1 MNINIVRSVINKLI
15 KEDYRFEYKQNYK
28 TPPHVSDASKKAK
41 EEIDKNNLIK
51 KHKEQSEKKIVTGE
65 RRALKLIE
73 GEHLNYNEI
82 RALRDL
88 FVNLEQEYKNE
99 KSKGKTIKNSPLIQI
114 WELNGGIAAKNW
126 AEGILSRHHGK
137 SMKHKELR
145 RGTGDRNRIGN
156 TKNLMKARLSRKPS
170 INESED
176 LKRGG
181 ILFIKGEKVNGKE
194 KLFATKI
201 NTLINVEKIKKDNA
215 EGKPGKIVSFGNNEV
230 FMIVRMN
237 GELKP
242 VKVDWKSKDTMLKK
256 MSLKDTS
263 VGLNH
268 NKTPFHWISLKFDS
282 MPDALNEIKTLLE
295 QEKDIDFP
303 LIYR

>member
-1 MNINIVRSVINKLI
+1 MNINTVRSVINKLI

-28 TPPHVSDASKKAK
+28 TPPHVSDTSKKAK
-41 EEIDKNNLIK
+41 EEINKNNLIK
-51 KHKEQSEKKIVTGE
+51 KYKEQSDKKIVTGE

-99 KSKGKTIKNSPLIQI
+99 KSKGKTIKNSAVIQI
-114 WELNGGIAAKNW
+114 WELNGGVAAKNW

-170 INESED
+170 ISENAS
-176 LKRGG
+176 KKGG
-181 ILFIKGEKVNGKE
+181 VLFILGQPLENGKRR
-194 KLFATKI
+194 LYVTHI
-201 NTLINVEKIKKDNA
+201 NNLTNLDRLKKDNS
-215 EGKPGKIVSFGNNEV
+215 PGEPVKMVSFGNNEV
-230 FMIVRMN
+230 LTVVRMN
-237 GELKP
+237 GKLKA
-242 VKVDWKSKDTMLKK
+242 VKTDWTSRDGMLKR
-256 MSLKDTS
+256 MGLTNTS
-263 VGLNH
+263 VGLNP
-268 NKTPFHWISLKFDS
+268 NKTPYHIESLKFNS
-282 MPDALNEIKTLLE
+282 ISDALNELESTFE
-295 QEKDIDFP
+295 QEKKIDFP
-303 LIYR
+303 LFYR